1 MISLARI
8 FEAWRDARIFTFP
21 TEPRGRL
28 WHLVKYPQFGLLMGA
43 PLIYFLTLNFGFDL
57 FGLWVW
63 NLLGTLVLV
72 VIDILIAWVVFE
84 YFLKFFRDRMDPL
97 KRKKGLNTR
106 WE

>member
-21 TEPRGRL
+21 TEPWGRL
-28 WHLVKYPQFGLLMGA
+28 WHFFKYPQYGLLLGA
-43 PLIYFLTLNFGFDL
+43 PLTYFLILNFGFDL
-57 FGLWVW
+57 FGWWVW
-63 NLLGTLVLV
+63 NLLGTLAVAA
-72 VIDILIAWVVFE
+72 IDGLLAWGVFE
-84 YFLKFFRDRMDPL
+84 YFLGFFRDRIDPL